1 MSRRQNQLLMLGTK
15 MLVIV
20 SWGEPYRFSV
30 LLFLFNST
38 LNNANMQRNWF
49 HGFRICKL
57 LGMD

>member
-1 MSRRQNQLLMLGTK
+1 MSHRQNQLLMLGTK

-20 SWGEPYRFSV
+20 VFGEPYRFSV

-38 LNNANMQRNWF
+38 RNNANMQRKWL
-49 HGFRICKL
+49 HGFRISKL